1 MNKKALKT
9 LEYDKII
16 DLLAARATSPLGAEL
31 CRSLTPLEDLET
43 IRRRQQETGDA
54 LSRLFQ
60 KGSISFGSARDLK
73 PSLGRLALGS
83 SLNQSELLAIA
94 GLLENTARVK
104 SYGRRERAD
113 APADS
118 LEELF
123 DLLEPLTPL
132 SAEIRRCIL
141 SEEEI
146 RKS

>member
-60 KGSISFGSARDLK
+60 KEAF
-73 PSLGRLALGS
+73 PLA
-83 SLNQSELLAIA
+83 
-94 GLLENTARVK
+94 
-104 SYGRRERAD
+104 
-113 APADS
+113 APG
-118 LEELF
+118 
-123 DLLEPLTPL
+123 
-132 SAEIRRCIL
+132 I
-141 SEEEI
+141 
-146 RKS
+146 